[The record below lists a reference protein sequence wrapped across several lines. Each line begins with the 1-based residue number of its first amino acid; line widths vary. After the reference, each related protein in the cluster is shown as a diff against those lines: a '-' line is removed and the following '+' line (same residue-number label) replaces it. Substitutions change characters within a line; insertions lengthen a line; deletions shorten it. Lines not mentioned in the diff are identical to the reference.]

1 VKTGGRFLGDNEA
14 ARQLCTVEETGLE
27 EKENQKLIVTLDNAK
42 DMVLGRSRIS
52 ASRG

>member
-27 EKENQKLIVTLDNAK
+27 EKEKPETNRDA
-42 DMVLGRSRIS
+42 R
-52 ASRG
+52 